1 MKYLITGG
9 CGFLGS
15 NLALEVLSRDE
26 KLYIFDNLY
35 RESSYKNLE
44 WLKRKRKFKFIHA
57 DIRNLNDVENTIKSI
72 KPDVIFH
79 LAGQVAMTTSLENP
93 RMDFEVNT
101 LGSLN
106 ILESIRKYSP
116 DSIIIYSSTNKVY

>member
-15 NLALEVLSRDE
+15 NLALEVLLRDE
-26 KLYIFDNLY
+26 ELYIFDNLY

-44 WLKRKRKFKFIHA
+44 WLKHKRKFKFIHA
-57 DIRNLNDVENTIKSI
+57 DIKNWNDVENTIKSI

-79 LAGQVAMTTSLENP
+79 LAGSHNYIA
-93 RMDFEVNT
+93 
-101 LGSLN
+101 
-106 ILESIRKYSP
+106 
-116 DSIIIYSSTNKVY
+116 

>member
-15 NLALEVLSRDE
+15 NLALEVLSKGE
-26 KLYIFDNLY
+26 ELYVLDNLY

-44 WLKRKRKFKFIHA
+44 WLKEKGKFKFIHA

-79 LAGQVAMTTSLENP
+79 LAGQVAMTISLENS
-93 RMDFEVNT
+93 RMVLEVNT
-101 LGSLN
+101 L
-106 ILESIRKYSP
+106 ESAKKYL
-116 DSIIIYSSTNKVY
+116 IVL